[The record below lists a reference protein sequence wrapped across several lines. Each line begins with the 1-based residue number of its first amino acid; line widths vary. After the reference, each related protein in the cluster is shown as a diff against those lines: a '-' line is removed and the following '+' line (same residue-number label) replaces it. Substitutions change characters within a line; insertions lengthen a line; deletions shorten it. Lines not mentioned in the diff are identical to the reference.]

1 MLRIALCDDENVFLN
16 SEKEIVS
23 DYLKQKGLTFRIECF
38 STGESLLKDRVQL
51 DTFDLV
57 ILDVEM
63 TGLDGISVAKTIREN
78 NEKVNI
84 AFLSAY
90 MKYSTVGYRVN
101 AVRYILKDKDDLK
114 EYLHECIDHVLETIN
129 QNDRSITLDFTIGK
143 RELKITDIVFLK
155 SSGNYTIFVV
165 SYESKETYMIRKPL
179 KAMTD
184 IMNAFDFVS
193 VSSKETVNLSHV
205 RSVSRYKASLDTG
218 VDISISQ
225 KKYNDAYRAYILY
238 RGKHI

>member
-1 MLRIALCDDENVFLN
+1 MLRIALCDDEDVFLN
-16 SEKEIVS
+16 YEKEIVS

-38 STGESLLKDRVQL
+38 PTGERLLKDKIQL
-51 DTFDLV
+51 DTFDLI

-63 TGLDGISVAKTIREN
+63 TGLDGLSVAKTIREIN
-78 NEKVNI
+78 DKVNI

-90 MKYSTVGYRVN
+90 MNYSTDGYRVN

-114 EYLHECIDHVLETIN
+114 EYLHECIDFVLETIN

-143 RELKITDIVFLK
+143 RELKISDIVFLK
-155 SSGNYTIFVV
+155 TSGNYTIFVV

-184 IMNAFDFVS
+184 IMKAFDFVS

-205 RSVSRYKASLDTG
+205 CSVSRYKASLDTG
-218 VDISISQ
+218 VEVSISQ
-225 KKYNDAYRAYILY
+225 KKYNAVYRAYTLY

>member
-1 MLRIALCDDENVFLN
+1 
-16 SEKEIVS
+16 
-23 DYLKQKGLTFRIECF
+23 
-38 STGESLLKDRVQL
+38 
-51 DTFDLV
+51 
-57 ILDVEM
+57 M
-63 TGLDGISVAKTIREN
+63 TGLDGISVAKAIRAN
-78 NEKVNI
+78 NTKVNI

-90 MKYSTVGYRVN
+90 MNYSTDGYRVN
-101 AVRYILKDKDDLK
+101 AVRYILKDKDDLR

-143 RELKITDIVFLK
+143 RELKISDIVFLK
-155 SSGNYTIFVV
+155 TSGNYTVFVV

-179 KAMTD
+179 KTMTE
-184 IMNAFDFVS
+184 IMKAFDFIS

-218 VDISISQ
+218 VEISISQ
-225 KKYNDAYRAYILY
+225 KRYNDAYRAYTLY